1 MKFYLI
7 SVKING
13 VNVLQNIK
21 NDNDINILIKL
32 KLIGD
37 L

>member
-7 SVKING
+7 SVKIRG

>member
-1 MKFYLI
+1 MKLYLI
-7 SVKING
+7 SVKIRG

>member
-7 SVKING
+7 SVKVRG
-13 VNVLQNIK
+13 VNVLQKIK
-21 NDNDINILIKL
+21 NDNDINILKKL
-32 KLIGD
+32 KFKGD